1 MDWIFS
7 VDFVTKIFLPVALGL
22 MMFSLGTSLNWK
34 DFRRVVEFPGAI
46 LLGIVLQL
54 VMLPL
59 LAWIIIGICG
69 LLTPL
74 LSVVAAGLIVL
85 AASPGGAT
93 SNIIAHL
100 CGGNSALSISMTA
113 VTSLLIPII
122 LPFSLLLQFSWLDQ
136 QQAQIVIPV
145 IKTLMQLM
153 VVTVIPV
160 LLAMTLRA
168 RFPSQIARIEPI
180 LKKASVW
187 LFVLM
192 VTLLSIV
199 QWNGVVA
206 MGPLVAGLCL
216 LLCVSAMVMGWGA
229 ARLCRLDS
237 ADQKTLAIEIG
248 VQNAGTGIFVAASLL
263 HDPQLALIPLTYGLV
278 MNIPVFLLM
287 LVVRKRTHLQKLALV
302 QSSR

>member
-1 MDWIFS
+1 MDWLFS
-7 VDFVTKIFLPVALGL
+7 VDFVTKIFLPVALAL

-34 DFRRVVEFPGAI
+34 DFRRVIEYPGAI
-46 LLGIVLQL
+46 LLGIILQL
-54 VMLPL
+54 LMLPL
-59 LAWIIIGICG
+59 LAWMIISLCG
-69 LLTPL
+69 LFTPL
-74 LSVVAAGLIVL
+74 STFIAAGLIVL
-85 AASPGGAT
+85 AACPGGAT

-100 CGGNSALSISMTA
+100 CGGNSALSVSMTA
-113 VTSLLIPII
+113 VTSLLIPIL

-136 QQAQIVIPV
+136 QQAQITIPV
-145 IKTLMQLM
+145 MKTLMQLL

-160 LLAMTLRA
+160 VIAMRLRV
-168 RFPSQIARIEPI
+168 RFPIHIARIEPI

-192 VTLLSIV
+192 VTLLAIV
-199 QWNGVVA
+199 QWHGVVA
-206 MGPLVAGLCL
+206 MGGLVAGLCL
-216 LLCVSAMVMGWGA
+216 LLCISAMVMGWGC
-229 ARLCRLDS
+229 ARLCGMNK

-287 LVVRKRTHLQKLALV
+287 LVVRKRSRTHEMALV
-302 QSSR
+302 QPSR